1 MKMKKVI
8 AIDLGNSV
16 AQPIKEYLVPFSL
29 KYTAIVGSQ
38 LFEAANDARN
48 YTPTLQ
54 IFEI

>member
-1 MKMKKVI
+1 MKKVI